1 MKKITVNQMNDVLAE
16 REHEN
21 RYVRL
26 ALGELEIVLDTEL
39 SFDDMQTFVDR
50 VASAV
55 VNEGGYFPAVRDVV
69 FFATALQM
77 MSNVNVPTKNTG
89 VTGETM
95 KILDLKKLQEW
106 LYALGNDWT
115 KSLWYDFDHS
125 NLFRLS
131 ELVDAKIEHLLR
143 MQQSDTPM
151 QEFFRKAMEAI
162 DNLGSEHGIGI
173 TELAEMMTPQVAK
186 PAQKVV
192 TGKVIGVESPAPQDD
207 SVEEDEDVEI
217 QIMFD
222 EGGQMMF

>member
-1 MKKITVNQMNDVLAE
+1 MKKITVNQMNDALAE

-26 ALGELEIVLDTEL
+26 ALGDLEIVLDTEL

-106 LYALGNDWT
+106 LYALGDEWT
-115 KSLWYDFDHS
+115 FTVDYL
-125 NLFRLS
+125 NLFHLS

-143 MQQSDTPM
+143 MQRADTPM

-162 DNLGSEHGIGI
+162 DSLGNEHGIGMA
-173 TELAEMMTPQVAK
+173 ELAEMMTPQVAK
-186 PAQKVV
+186 PAQKVI
-192 TGKVIGVESPAPQDD
+192 TGKVIGSESTAPQDE
-207 SVEEDEDVEI
+207 SVEEDEDMEI
-217 QIMFD
+217 QIGYDEDGQIMF
-222 EGGQMMF
+222 

>member
-1 MKKITVNQMNDVLAE
+1 MKKITVNQMNDALAE
-16 REHEN
+16 REHEK

-26 ALGELEIVLDTEL
+26 ALGDLEIVLDTEL

-115 KSLWYDFDHS
+115 KSLWCDFDHS

-143 MQQSDTPM
+143 MQQADTPM

-162 DNLGSEHGIGI
+162 DNLGNEHGIGMV
-173 TELAEMMTPQVAK
+173 ELAEMMTPQVAK
-186 PAQKVV
+186 PSQKVI
-192 TGKVIGVESPAPQDD
+192 TGKVIGSESPVLQDE
-207 SVEEDEDVEI
+207 SLEEDEDMEI
-217 QIMFD
+217 QVRYDEDGQIMF
-222 EGGQMMF
+222 